1 MSKKILIVDDS
12 RETIRMVGAE
22 LHKRRSFEVINAA
35 NGEMGI
41 KVAKEELPDLIL
53 MDWDMPVMDGIQA
66 TRHLANDDQT
76 AQIPVIVS
84 TGRMTTSEDL
94 ELALASGAMD
104 YIRKPI
110 DFVELHA
117 RISAA
122 LRMKEQQEAIHNLLR
137 NEIELKNR
145 QLSTTSMLIV
155 EKNNLM
161 KEYYDQ
167 LAWLQKLCK
176 GDEADFDKQVKNL
189 RKRIINHIEVD
200 DSWQTFKIHFD
211 QVNPVFFDKLAGF
224 DLSQKDLKLCAYIKM
239 GMDNK
244 QISQLLNITHG
255 SMRTA
260 IYRMKK
266 KMGLAEEVNLRE
278 YVAEL

>member
-12 RETIRMVGAE
+12 KDTIRMVGAE
-22 LHKRRSFEVINAA
+22 LQKRRNFEVINAA
-35 NGEMGI
+35 NGEMAV
-41 KVAKEELPDLIL
+41 KVATEEVPDLIL

-66 TRHLANDDQT
+66 TRHLANIDQT
-76 AQIPVIVS
+76 AHIPIIVS

-94 ELALASGAMD
+94 DVALTSGAMD

-117 RISAA
+117 RINAA
-122 LRMKEQQEAIHNLLR
+122 LRVREQQEAIQNLLR

-176 GDEADFDKQVKNL
+176 GDEAEFDKQVKHL

-211 QVNPVFFDKLAGF
+211 QVNPVFFDKLSDF

-278 YVAEL
+278 YVGEL

>member
-1 MSKKILIVDDS
+1 MSKKILIVDDNKD
-12 RETIRMVGAE
+12 TIRMVGVE
-22 LHKRRSFEVINAA
+22 LQNRRGFTVINAG
-35 NGEMGI
+35 NGNIGI
-41 KVAKEELPDLIL
+41 KVAKEEQPDLIL
-53 MDWDMPVMDGIQA
+53 MDWDMPVMDGLQA
-66 TRHLANDDQT
+66 TRFLMNDST
-76 AQIPVIVS
+76 TSHIPVIVA

-94 ELALASGAMD
+94 EVALDSGAID

-117 RISAA
+117 RINTA
-122 LRMKEQQEAIHNLLR
+122 LRIREQQEAIQNLLR

-145 QLSTTSMLIV
+145 QLSTTSMLVV

-161 KEYYDQ
+161 KEHFNQ
-167 LAWLQKLCK
+167 LEYLQKLAK
-176 GDEADFDKQVKNL
+176 GDNKELNEHIKHLK
-189 RKRIINHIEVD
+189 KRIISHVEID
-200 DSWQTFKIHFD
+200 DSWETFKVHFD
-211 QVNPVFFDKLAGF
+211 QVNPVFFDKLARF
-224 DLSQKDLKLCAYIKM
+224 HLSQKDLKLCAYIKM

-266 KMGLAEEVNLRE
+266 KMKLGEEVNMRDYIMSL
-278 YVAEL
+278 